1 MIQVSRLDGTPYM
14 ISAHQ
19 IETMEAV
26 PDTVLTFVS
35 GRKQIVRE
43 PLDEIVRRV
52 VAFHR
57 RIHRPGGGD
66 E

>member
-1 MIQVSRLDGTPYM
+1 MIHVSKLDGTSYM

-19 IETMEAV
+19 IETVEAV

-43 PLDEIVRRV
+43 PPDEIVRRV

-57 RIHRPGGGD
+57 RIHAPGD
-66 E
+66 AAE